1 MATKPDAQAIRR
13 VTLNLTP
20 TVGKESRRAIDIVIP
35 RRILVFAPHADDEL
49 LSCGGTILKY
59 RRWGSEVIV
68 LVASSGTGATPSPKR
83 IAQVEEIRRREFEV
97 SRRELGLS
105 TRSEFL
111 GIQEPLVRR
120 VNVELFT
127 TKIRELRPDLVLLP
141 HPEDRHRIHREAS
154 FLALEALFHAPTQ
167 VYGGKGHEWLPF
179 GAYFYETLSG
189 TFGNTIPVKSLVIA
203 DITDQY
209 AQKLRIIRTAYG
221 TQKRLLKA
229 YMLWINRMAQFR
241 GVTGRC
247 RYGEAFAPETGHV
260 PLKILLA

>member
-1 MATKPDAQAIRR
+1 VARKTDARAIRR
-13 VTLNLTP
+13 TILNLTP
-20 TVGKESRRAIDIVIP
+20 IVGKESRRAIDVVVP

-59 RRWGSEVIV
+59 RRWGTEVIV
-68 LVASSGTGATPSPKR
+68 LVASSGTGGTPSPGR
-83 IAQVEEIRRREFEV
+83 LSEVEEIRRREFEV

-105 TRSEFL
+105 GRSEFL

-120 VNVELFT
+120 LNVELFT
-127 TKIRELRPDLVLLP
+127 SKIRELKPDLVLLP
-141 HPEDRHRIHREAS
+141 HPEDRHRVHREVS
-154 FLALEALFHAPTQ
+154 FMVLEALFHAPTQ
-167 VYGGKGHEWLPF
+167 AYGGRGQEWLPS

-189 TFGNTIPVKSLVIA
+189 IFGNPIAAKSLVIA

-209 AQKLRIIRTAYG
+209 VEKLRIIRGAYR
-221 TQKRLLKA
+221 TQKRLLRT

-241 GVTGRC
+241 GVAGRC
-247 RYGEAFAPETGHV
+247 KYGEAFAPETSHV

>member
-1 MATKPDAQAIRR
+1 VARKTDARAIRR
-13 VTLNLTP
+13 TILNLTP
-20 TVGKESRRAIDIVIP
+20 IVGKESRRAIDVVVP

-59 RRWGSEVIV
+59 RRWGTEVIV
-68 LVASSGTGATPSPKR
+68 LVASSGTGGTPSPGR
-83 IAQVEEIRRREFEV
+83 LSEVEEIRRREFEV

-105 TRSEFL
+105 GRSEFL

-120 VNVELFT
+120 LNVESFT
-127 TKIRELRPDLVLLP
+127 SKIRELKPDLVLLP
-141 HPEDRHRIHREAS
+141 HPEDRHRVHREVS
-154 FLALEALFHAPTQ
+154 FMVLEALFHAPTQ
-167 VYGGKGHEWLPF
+167 AYGGRGQEWLPS

-189 TFGNTIPVKSLVIA
+189 IFGNPIAAKSLVIA

-209 AQKLRIIRTAYG
+209 VEKLRIIREAYR
-221 TQKRLLKA
+221 TQKRLLRT

-241 GVTGRC
+241 GVAGRC
-247 RYGEAFAPETGHV
+247 KYGEAFAPETSHV

>member
-1 MATKPDAQAIRR
+1 VARETDARAIRR
-13 VTLNLTP
+13 TILNLTP
-20 TVGKESRRAIDIVIP
+20 IVGKESRRAIDVVVP

-59 RRWGSEVIV
+59 RRWGTEVIV
-68 LVASSGTGATPSPKR
+68 LVASSGTGGTPSPGR
-83 IAQVEEIRRREFEV
+83 LSEVEEIRRREFEV

-105 TRSEFL
+105 GRSEFL

-120 VNVELFT
+120 LNVELFT
-127 TKIRELRPDLVLLP
+127 SKIRELKPDLVLLP
-141 HPEDRHRIHREAS
+141 HPEDRHRVHREVS
-154 FLALEALFHAPTQ
+154 FMVLEALFHAPTQ
-167 VYGGKGHEWLPF
+167 AYGGRGQEWLPS

-189 TFGNTIPVKSLVIA
+189 IFGNPIAAKSLVIA

-209 AQKLRIIRTAYG
+209 VEKLRIIREAYR
-221 TQKRLLKA
+221 TQKRLLRT

-241 GVTGRC
+241 GVAGRC
-247 RYGEAFAPETGHV
+247 KYGEAFAPETSHV